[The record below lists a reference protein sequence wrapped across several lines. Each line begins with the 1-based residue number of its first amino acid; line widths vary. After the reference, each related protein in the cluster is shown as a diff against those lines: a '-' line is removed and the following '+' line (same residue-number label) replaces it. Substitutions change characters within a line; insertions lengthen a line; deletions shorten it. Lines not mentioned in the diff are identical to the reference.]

1 MTCVEGTREWFV
13 YSLLVEGQNAVMFR
27 LRQSLN
33 VGLVAVFLLVAI
45 VSGSKAQVALQ
56 WTSPNGYLAGSGTAQ
71 RARLVHNPK
80 PTAGLPKYALTD
92 QSGTIQ
98 RYVEPVDGIQ
108 LEPYIDQ
115 VVVVRHDTGRTLLA
129 SQLDLPDNRTVASGI
144 QRVVFPF
151 DTAASQPDSFI
162 RQLDYE
168 EEVEPTPAV
177 TGNRPNWDTEELPA
191 DVDPVYIDELGEDS
205 YMGGQCC
212 GSCDGGC
219 DGCSY
224 RYRDR
229 GLLAGIFDYGCRPE
243 GCAPGARGR
252 YYLRGEYLLWRFDGM
267 ENTTPKSQFL
277 HKHRSGGRATFGCFL
292 DPCGLWGVEGDYLTF
307 GSTSENGL
315 NGREVDS
322 QFISSGLRMVRNL
335 SCIDAGRR
343 SCCGGP
349 RSFQGG
355 GYGTRRVDMTFGV
368 RYADLQEQ
376 HDSNIDN
383 DFLGPELGYNWE
395 WIYRR
400 WKFDMLSKLAIGNI
414 RHDSGGEHDND
425 LSVLPE
431 VGLRLSYKLAENL
444 DFNIG
449 YTFVYWSNV
458 IRPDSGSVN
467 GYQETDFWAQGL
479 TTGLEYR
486 R

>member
-1 MTCVEGTREWFV
+1 
-13 YSLLVEGQNAVMFR
+13 MFG
-27 LRQSLN
+27 LRQSLR
-33 VGLVAVFLLVAI
+33 VGLVAVFWMAATVP
-45 VSGSKAQVALQ
+45 GGKAQVVLPR
-56 WTSPNGYLAGSGTAQ
+56 TSPNGQLTGSVTAQ
-71 RARLVHNPK
+71 RARLIHNPK
-80 PTAGLPKYALTD
+80 QTAGLPKYALTD

-98 RYVEPVDGIQ
+98 RYIEPVDGIQ
-108 LEPYIDQ
+108 LEPYIGQ

-129 SQLDLPDNRTVASGI
+129 SQLELPDNLAIPLGI
-144 QRVVFPF
+144 QKATSPLNT
-151 DTAASQPDSFI
+151 TATRSDSFI
-162 RQLDYE
+162 QQLSYE
-168 EEVEPTPAV
+168 EDVEPIPAL
-177 TGNRPNWDTEELPA
+177 TGNQHGWAAEELPA
-191 DVDPVYIDELGEDS
+191 DVEPVYLDEPSEGS
-205 YMGGQCC
+205 YSYSQCC

-219 DGCSY
+219 DGCSCH
-224 RYRDR
+224 YRDR
-229 GLLAGIFDYGCRPE
+229 GLLAGIFDCGCRPE

-267 ENTTPKSQFL
+267 KNTTTKSQLL
-277 HKHRSGGRATFGCFL
+277 HKHRSGGRATFGWFL
-292 DPCGLWGVEGDYLTF
+292 DPCGLWAVEGDYLTF

-322 QFISSGLRMVRNL
+322 QFVSSGLRMVHNL

-343 SCCGGP
+343 SCSGGYGGSAGRFRGP
-349 RSFQGG
+349 RSFRGG

-376 HDSNIDN
+376 HEFNIDN

-400 WKFDMLSKLAIGNI
+400 WKFDMLSKLAIGNT
-414 RHDSGGEHDND
+414 RHDWRDKHDND

-458 IRPDSGSVN
+458 IRPDNVHGNS
-467 GYQETDFWAQGL
+467 YRETDFWGQGL